1 MTLRQRLR
9 DLDLRKGLYAAI
21 AVLLFSTAMQA
32 VASGPASAS
41 VGPLGSQP
49 AVAIGPQSSGGE
61 YYQYVFWQGLNGGLW
76 ETWWNGSWQPQQQ
89 LPEGTIGSAPTAV
102 VGSNG
107 VEYVFWKGTGA
118 GNLWMGVYTPGSGWA
133 APFDLGGGTLGSAPS
148 ASIDGFGD
156 IAVVWD
162 GENNNLWE
170 KVFYAGNGWS
180 STISLGFGPLGS
192 PPTVGLI
199 TPANAAGARNVFEDV
214 VWQGTGPA
222 YDLWQA
228 NGELGDQL
236 TLNNEGLGPLNSQ
249 PGFSTSSNDTIAGFG
264 SGVYWMGTGPQYDL
278 WEFGNTCTSISSPCN
293 LGDGPLGS
301 APAVGIDPN
310 LNVYIFWW
318 GENGGL
324 WETFFDRNGS
334 GSWSKAQ
341 QIY

>member
-118 GNLWMGVYTPGSGWA
+118 GN
-133 APFDLGGGTLGSAPS
+133 
-148 ASIDGFGD
+148 
-156 IAVVWD
+156 
-162 GENNNLWE
+162 
-170 KVFYAGNGWS
+170 
-180 STISLGFGPLGS
+180 
-192 PPTVGLI
+192 
-199 TPANAAGARNVFEDV
+199 
-214 VWQGTGPA
+214 
-222 YDLWQA
+222 
-228 NGELGDQL
+228 
-236 TLNNEGLGPLNSQ
+236 
-249 PGFSTSSNDTIAGFG
+249 
-264 SGVYWMGTGPQYDL
+264 
-278 WEFGNTCTSISSPCN
+278 
-293 LGDGPLGS
+293 
-301 APAVGIDPN
+301 
-310 LNVYIFWW
+310 
-318 GENGGL
+318 
-324 WETFFDRNGS
+324 
-334 GSWSKAQ
+334 
-341 QIY
+341 